1 MPMLMLMFMLMPVEN
16 MLLLLLP
23 APAAQPL
30 SPLFHL
36 AAWFRVIALSIVRG
50 GMMAGWWGCYK
61 IMLIPERNNFVL
73 ECTKNFLSINC
84 CIKFL
89 FFHFIA
95 CSCFNLKWYWYMDS
109 VRLFSVSVLF
119 QHVLKL
125 NAFLLDCFQC
135 LSCFQI
141 SWNEMIFIRL
151 WLIYSWCPLAEEQV
165 FSFQRSPVNIICQL
179 QLRMFSSIAR

>member
-1 MPMLMLMFMLMPVEN
+1 MKLGSNVPLRGRTPMQPMLMPMLMLMFMLMPVEN

-23 APAAQPL
+23 APAAQLL
-30 SPLFHL
+30 SPPFHL

-95 CSCFNLKWYWYMDS
+95 CSCFKPKMVLIYGLCQIVFS
-109 VRLFSVSVLF
+109 VCPVSACPEIKCFFIRLFSVSVLF
-119 QHVLKL
+119 SDLLK
-125 NAFLLDCFQC
+125 
-135 LSCFQI
+135 
-141 SWNEMIFIRL
+141 
-151 WLIYSWCPLAEEQV
+151 
-165 FSFQRSPVNIICQL
+165 
-179 QLRMFSSIAR
+179 